1 MQKHILTVICG
12 AIGSLISNLLGG
24 WNGAMTTLLIFM
36 IIDYL
41 SGLTV
46 AGIFSKSTKTE
57 TGKLNSTIGFKGLC
71 KKCMIFV
78 FVIIGYQL
86 DKLLQIDYVQNLIII
101 SFIANELLSIV
112 ENAGLMGVPVPA
124 VISKAID
131 LLNRKESET
140 DGNIK

>member
-1 MQKHILTVICG
+1 MKKLLLFTLG
-12 AIGSLISNLLGG
+12 AVGSLITDLLGG

-41 SGLTV
+41 TGLAV
-46 AGIFSKSTKTE
+46 AGIFSKSMKTE
-57 TGKLNSTIGFKGLC
+57 TGKLNSAVGFKGIC

-78 FVIIGYQL
+78 FVIIGHQL
-86 DKLLQIDYVQNLIII
+86 DILLQIDYVQNLVII

-131 LLNRKESET
+131 LLNRKESDN
-140 DGNIK
+140 DGNSK

>member
-1 MQKHILTVICG
+1 MKKLLLFTLG
-12 AIGSLISNLLGG
+12 AVGSLITDLLGG
-24 WNGAMTTLLIFM
+24 WNGAMSTLLTFM

-41 SGLTV
+41 TGLAV
-46 AGIFSKSTKTE
+46 AGIFSKSAKTE
-57 TGKLNSTIGFKGLC
+57 TGKLNSAVGFKGIC

-78 FVIIGYQL
+78 FVIIGHQL
-86 DKLLQIDYVQNLIII
+86 DILMQIDYVQNLVII

-131 LLNRKESET
+131 LLNRKESDN
-140 DGNIK
+140 DGNSK

>member
-1 MQKHILTVICG
+1 MKKLLLFTLG
-12 AIGSLISNLLGG
+12 AVGSLITDLLGG

-36 IIDYL
+36 IIDYFT
-41 SGLTV
+41 GLAV
-46 AGIFSKSTKTE
+46 AGIFSKSMKTE
-57 TGKLNSTIGFKGLC
+57 TGKLNSAVGFKGIC

-78 FVIIGYQL
+78 FVIIGHQL
-86 DKLLQIDYVQNLIII
+86 DILLQIDYVQNLVII

-131 LLNRKESET
+131 LLNRKESDN
-140 DGNIK
+140 DGNSK

>member
-1 MQKHILTVICG
+1 MKKLILFTLG
-12 AIGSLISNLLGG
+12 AVGSLITDLLGG

-41 SGLTV
+41 TGLAV
-46 AGIFSKSTKTE
+46 AGIFSKSMKTE
-57 TGKLNSTIGFKGLC
+57 TGKLNSAVGFKGIC

-78 FVIIGYQL
+78 FVIIGHQL
-86 DKLLQIDYVQNLIII
+86 DILLQIDYVQNLVII

-131 LLNRKESET
+131 LLNRKEGE
-140 DGNIK
+140 

>member
-1 MQKHILTVICG
+1 MKKLLLFTLG
-12 AIGSLISNLLGG
+12 AIGSLITDLLGG

-41 SGLTV
+41 TGLAV
-46 AGIFSKSTKTE
+46 AGIFSKSMKTE
-57 TGKLNSTIGFKGLC
+57 TGKLNSAVGFKGIC

-78 FVIIGYQL
+78 FVIIGHQL
-86 DKLLQIDYVQNLIII
+86 DILLQIDYVQNLVII

-131 LLNRKESET
+131 LLNRKESDN
-140 DGNIK
+140 DGNSK

>member
-1 MQKHILTVICG
+1 MKKLLLFTLG
-12 AIGSLISNLLGG
+12 AVGSLITDLLGG
-24 WNGAMTTLLIFM
+24 WNGAMSTLLTFM

-41 SGLTV
+41 TGLAV

-86 DKLLQIDYVQNLIII
+86 DKLLQIDYVQNLVII
-101 SFIANELLSIV
+101 SFIANELLSII

-131 LLNRKESET
+131 LLNRKESDT
-140 DGNIK
+140 DGNSK

>member
-1 MQKHILTVICG
+1 MKKLLLFTLG
-12 AIGSLISNLLGG
+12 AIGSLITDLLGG

-41 SGLTV
+41 TGLAV
-46 AGIFSKSTKTE
+46 AGIFSKSMKTE
-57 TGKLNSTIGFKGLC
+57 TGKLNSAVGFKGIC

-78 FVIIGYQL
+78 FVIIGHQL
-86 DKLLQIDYVQNLIII
+86 DILMQIDYVQNLVII

-131 LLNRKESET
+131 LLNRKESDT
-140 DGNIK
+140 DGNSK

>member
-1 MQKHILTVICG
+1 MKKLLLFTLG
-12 AIGSLISNLLGG
+12 AVGSLISNLLGG

-41 SGLTV
+41 SGLAV

-131 LLNRKESET
+131 LLNRKESDT
-140 DGNIK
+140 DGNNK

>member
-1 MQKHILTVICG
+1 MKKLLLFTLG
-12 AIGSLISNLLGG
+12 AVGSLITDLLGG

-41 SGLTV
+41 TGLAV
-46 AGIFSKSTKTE
+46 AGIFSKSMKTE
-57 TGKLNSTIGFKGLC
+57 TGKLNSAVGFKGIC

-78 FVIIGYQL
+78 FVIIGHQL
-86 DKLLQIDYVQNLIII
+86 DILLQIDYVQNLVII

-131 LLNRKESET
+131 LLNRKESDN
-140 DGNIK
+140 DGNNK